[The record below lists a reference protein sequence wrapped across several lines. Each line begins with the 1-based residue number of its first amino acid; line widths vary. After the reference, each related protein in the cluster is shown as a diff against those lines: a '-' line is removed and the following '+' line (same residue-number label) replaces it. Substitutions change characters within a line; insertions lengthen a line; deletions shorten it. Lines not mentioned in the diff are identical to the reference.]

1 MARKFPDQQ
10 LAGHPSDYAKAY
22 KQVPGHPTER
32 GKFVLTQWR
41 PCTESDIFWI
51 ALSLLFGGR
60 LAPLDFARYPAW
72 VIETV
77 AALFAFAMQHCVDDV
92 LHIGP
97 MQLAEQA
104 YIIWMQFTKAC
115 GWDIPVSKSPWPSQ
129 QFDIIGIALDLSPV
143 PRAPAIMAIT
153 ERRIRSLLASLL
165 SLWHD
170 RRLPASSAGKLY
182 GQLMF
187 STSQQYG
194 RVGRSKLAALKR
206 RQYERRDDW
215 NIQIHTTVSW
225 WIKFLGQYVPRQ
237 ILLAVPSSPPVVTY
251 SDGEGSG
258 GIGVCIFV
266 RGQRPRAA
274 YCRAHREVRRL
285 WSLQRDLRSP
295 LDQQH
300 DIYNI
305 EAVGPLLILHKWAD
319 DLQGQLWLHFIDNE
333 SAQQALVKGSSSVW
347 QGDVISGFTWNRV
360 AELRALP
367 WFDRVQSESNPI
379 DGVSRGRSEGPWRAV
394 EHLHFPSDFICELAE
409 HRLRVRALI
418 ASEGAMRDF

>member
-1 MARKFPDQQ
+1 M
-10 LAGHPSDYAKAY
+10 LS
-22 KQVPGHPTER
+22 
-32 GKFVLTQWR
+32 QWR
-41 PCTESDIFWI
+41 PSTESVIFWI

-60 LAPLDFARYPAW
+60 LAPLGFARFPAW

-97 MQLAEQA
+97 LQLVEQA
-104 YIIWMQFTKAC
+104 YVIWMQFTKAY
-115 GWDIPVSKSPWPSQ
+115 GRDLPMSKSPWPSQ
-129 QFDIIGIALDLSPV
+129 LFDIIGISLDLSPV
-143 PRAPAIMAIT
+143 PWAPAVMAIT
-153 ERRIRSLLASLL
+153 ERRIRALLASLGQVL
-165 SLWHD
+165 RDKL
-170 RRLPASSAGKLY
+170 LPPHTAGKLH
-182 GQLMF
+182 GQLTF

-194 RVGRSKLAALKR
+194 RVGRSKLAALRR
-206 RQYERRDDW
+206 RQYEMRSDW
-215 NIQIHTTVSW
+215 NIQIHTTVCW
-225 WIKFLGQYVPRQ
+225 WIKFLGQYIPRQ
-237 ILLAVPSSPPVVTY
+237 ILLGIPSAPPVVTY

-258 GIGVCIFV
+258 GIGICIFV

-274 YCRAHREVRRL
+274 YGTAHREIRRQ
-285 WSLQRDLRSP
+285 WSLQNDLRSP

-305 EAVGPLLILHKWAD
+305 EAVGPMLILHKWAA

-347 QGDVISGFTWNRV
+347 QGDVISGYTWHRIAQLRV
-360 AELRALP
+360 LP

-379 DGVSRGRSEGPWRAV
+379 DGVSRGRNDGPWRAV
-394 EHLHFPSDFICELAE
+394 EHLSFPPDFLSELAE
-409 HRLRVRALI
+409 HRLRVRRLL